1 VKRLAYLTGC
11 AGLLLLI
18 GLVVH
23 EGLPDILQ
31 AFARAGWLLLLLVPA
46 RLVPLALDAQGWRIL
61 LEPIDRQRRATLP
74 FLLWVAAV
82 REAIGRLLPV
92 AGIGG
97 EVVGIRLC
105 RLRLDD
111 TTAVAATVIIEILI
125 TIVVQ
130 YLFCGLGILLITLT
144 APGIGQLWT
153 ISLGLLLSL
162 PIPVVVFFLLKH
174 GAVFERIETFAK
186 HLLGAKNRLAIG
198 LDGTRLDKEVHRLFS
213 QPGRL
218 ARTLAWQLAGYVIGS
233 AETWFALKL
242 LGHPVDIGAA
252 IAIEALTQAV
262 RHATFI
268 VPGGLGIQEAGVM
281 VLAGLAGV
289 SGDVA
294 LSLALIKRMREVLFG
309 VPALLSWQWVETHQL
324 RQSRSVAPVTPA
336 ELSDT
341 V

>member
-1 VKRLAYLTGC
+1 LKRFAYLTGC
-11 AGLLLLI
+11 AGFLLLI
-18 GLVVH
+18 GLIVH
-23 EGLPDILQ
+23 EGLPDVLR
-31 AFARAGWLLLLLVPA
+31 AFARAGWPLLLLVPA

-61 LEPIDRQRRATLP
+61 LEPIDPQRRATLP

-97 EVVGIRLC
+97 ELVGIRLS

-111 TTAVAATVIIEILI
+111 TTAVAATVIVEILI
-125 TIVVQ
+125 TIAVQ
-130 YLFCGLGILLITLT
+130 YLFCGLGIVLITLT

-153 ISLGLLLSL
+153 ISVGLLLSL

-174 GAVFERIETFAK
+174 GAVFARIETFAK
-186 HLLGAKNRLAIG
+186 QLLGVENRFAVR
-198 LDGTRLDKEVHRLFS
+198 LDGARLDSEVHRLFS

-218 ARTLAWQLAGYVIGS
+218 AQTLAWQLAGYVIGS
-233 AETWFALKL
+233 AETWFSLKL

-252 IAIEALTQAV
+252 VAIEALTQAV

-268 VPGGLGIQEAGVM
+268 VPGGLGVQEAGVM
-281 VLAGLAGV
+281 LLAGLAGV
-289 SGDVA
+289 SGDIA
-294 LSLALIKRMREVLFG
+294 LSLALVKRMREILFG

-324 RQSRSVAPVTPA
+324 RQPRAVASVAPA

-341 V
+341 N

>member
-1 VKRLAYLTGC
+1 
-11 AGLLLLI
+11 
-18 GLVVH
+18 
-23 EGLPDILQ
+23 
-31 AFARAGWLLLLLVPA
+31 VPA
-46 RLVPLALDAQGWRIL
+46 RLVPLALDARVWRIL

-82 REAIGRLLPV
+82 RESIGRLLPV

-111 TTAVAATVIIEILI
+111 TTAVAATVIVEILI
-125 TIVVQ
+125 TLVVQ
-130 YLFCGLGILLITLT
+130 YLFCGLGIVLITLT
-144 APGIGQLWT
+144 APGIGQVWT
-153 ISLGLLLSL
+153 ISVGLLLSL
-162 PIPVVVFFLLKH
+162 PIPVVVFFLLRH
-174 GAVFERIETFAK
+174 GAVFKRIETFARQ
-186 HLLGAKNRLAIG
+186 LLGEKNRFAMR
-198 LDGTRLDKEVHRLFS
+198 LDGARLDSEVHRLFS

-218 ARTLAWQLAGYVIGS
+218 AQTLAWQLAGYVIGS
-233 AETWFALKL
+233 VETWFALKL

-268 VPGGLGIQEAGVM
+268 VPGGLGVQEAGVIL
-281 VLAGLAGV
+281 LAGLAGV

-294 LSLALIKRMREVLFG
+294 LSLALIKRMREILFG

-324 RQSRSVAPVTPA
+324 RRSRAVGLVAPA

-341 V
+341 I

>member
-1 VKRLAYLTGC
+1 MKRFAYLTGC

-23 EGLPDILQ
+23 EGLPDVLQ

-46 RLVPLALDAQGWRIL
+46 RLVPLAFDAQGWRIL

-82 REAIGRLLPV
+82 RESIGRLLPV

-111 TTAVAATVIIEILI
+111 TTAVAATVIVEILI
-125 TIVVQ
+125 TLVVQ
-130 YLFCGLGILLITLT
+130 YLFCGLGIVLITLT
-144 APGIGQLWT
+144 APGIGQVWT
-153 ISLGLLLSL
+153 ISVGLLLSL
-162 PIPVVVFFLLKH
+162 PIPVVVFFLLRH
-174 GAVFERIETFAK
+174 GAVFKRIETFARQ
-186 HLLGAKNRLAIG
+186 LLGEKNRFAMR
-198 LDGTRLDKEVHRLFS
+198 LDGARLDSEVHRLFS

-218 ARTLAWQLAGYVIGS
+218 AQTLAWQLAGYVIGS
-233 AETWFALKL
+233 VETWFALKL

-252 IAIEALTQAV
+252 IAIDALTQAV

-268 VPGGLGIQEAGVM
+268 VPGGLGVQEAGVIL
-281 VLAGLAGV
+281 LAGLAGV

-294 LSLALIKRMREVLFG
+294 LSLALIKRMREILFG

-324 RQSRSVAPVTPA
+324 RQSRAVGLVAPA

-341 V
+341 I

>member
-1 VKRLAYLTGC
+1 LKRFAYLTGC
-11 AGLLLLI
+11 AGFLLLI

-23 EGLPDILQ
+23 EGLPDVLQ

-46 RLVPLALDAQGWRIL
+46 RLVPLAFDAQGWRIL

-82 REAIGRLLPV
+82 REAIGRLLPA

-97 EVVGIRLC
+97 EVVGIRLS

-111 TTAVAATVIIEILI
+111 TTAVAATVIVEILI
-125 TIVVQ
+125 TLAVQ
-130 YLFCGLGILLITLT
+130 YLFCGLGIVLITLT
-144 APGIGQLWT
+144 APGIGQVWT
-153 ISLGLLLSL
+153 ISVGLLLSL
-162 PIPVVVFFLLKH
+162 PIPVVVFFLLRH
-174 GAVFERIETFAK
+174 GAAFERIEAFARQ
-186 HLLGAKNRLAIG
+186 LLGVKNRFAMR
-198 LDGTRLDKEVHRLFS
+198 LDGARLDSEVHRLFS

-218 ARTLAWQLAGYVIGS
+218 AQTLAWQLAGYVIGS

-268 VPGGLGIQEAGVM
+268 VPGGLGVQEAGVIL
-281 VLAGLAGV
+281 LAGLAGV

-294 LSLALIKRMREVLFG
+294 LSLALIKRMREILFG

-324 RQSRSVAPVTPA
+324 RQSRAVGLVAPA

-341 V
+341 I

>member
-1 VKRLAYLTGC
+1 MKRFAYLTGC

-23 EGLPDILQ
+23 EGLPDVLQ

-46 RLVPLALDAQGWRIL
+46 RLVPLAFDAQGWRIL

-82 REAIGRLLPV
+82 RESIGRLLPA

-97 EVVGIRLC
+97 EVVGIRLS

-111 TTAVAATVIIEILI
+111 TTAVAATVIVEILI
-125 TIVVQ
+125 TLAVQ
-130 YLFCGLGILLITLT
+130 YLFCGLGIVLITLT

-153 ISLGLLLSL
+153 ISAGLLLSL
-162 PIPVVVFFLLKH
+162 PIPVVVFFLLRH
-174 GAVFERIETFAK
+174 GAVFERIEAFARQ
-186 HLLGAKNRLAIG
+186 LLGVKNRFAMR
-198 LDGTRLDKEVHRLFS
+198 LDGARLDSEVHRLFS

-242 LGHPVDIGAA
+242 LGHPVDISAA

-268 VPGGLGIQEAGVM
+268 VPGGLGVQEAGVIL
-281 VLAGLAGV
+281 LAGLAGV

-294 LSLALIKRMREVLFG
+294 LSLALIKRMREILFG

-324 RQSRSVAPVTPA
+324 RQSRAVGLVAPA

-341 V
+341 I

>member
-1 VKRLAYLTGC
+1 MKRFAYLTGC

-23 EGLPDILQ
+23 EGLPDVLQ
-31 AFARAGWLLLLLVPA
+31 ALARAGWLLLLLVPA
-46 RLVPLALDAQGWRIL
+46 RLVPLAFDAQGWRIL

-82 REAIGRLLPV
+82 RESIGRLLPV

-111 TTAVAATVIIEILI
+111 TTAVAATVIVEILI
-125 TIVVQ
+125 TLAVQ
-130 YLFCGLGILLITLT
+130 YLFCGLGIVLITLT
-144 APGIGQLWT
+144 APGIGQVWT
-153 ISLGLLLSL
+153 ISVGLLLSL
-162 PIPVVVFFLLKH
+162 PIPVVVFFLLRH
-174 GAVFERIETFAK
+174 GAVFKRIETFARQ
-186 HLLGAKNRLAIG
+186 LLGEKNRFAMR
-198 LDGTRLDKEVHRLFS
+198 LDGARLDSEVHRLFS

-218 ARTLAWQLAGYVIGS
+218 AQTLAWQLAGYVIGS
-233 AETWFALKL
+233 VETWFALKL

-268 VPGGLGIQEAGVM
+268 VPGGLGVQEAGVIL
-281 VLAGLAGV
+281 LAGLAGV

-294 LSLALIKRMREVLFG
+294 LSLALIKRMREILFG

-324 RQSRSVAPVTPA
+324 RRSRAVGLVAPA

-341 V
+341 I

>member
-1 VKRLAYLTGC
+1 MKRFAYLTGC
-11 AGLLLLI
+11 AGFLLLI

-23 EGLPDILQ
+23 QGLPDVLQ

-46 RLVPLALDAQGWRIL
+46 RLVPLAFDAQGWRIL
-61 LEPIDRQRRATLP
+61 LKPIDHQRRATLL

-82 REAIGRLLPV
+82 REAIGRLLPA

-97 EVVGIRLC
+97 EMVGIRLS

-111 TTAVAATVIIEILI
+111 TTAVAATVIVEVLI
-125 TIVVQ
+125 TLVVQ
-130 YLFCGLGILLITLT
+130 YLFCGLGLVLITLT

-153 ISLGLLLSL
+153 ISAGLLLSL
-162 PIPVVVFFLLKH
+162 PIPVVVFFLLRH

-186 HLLGAKNRLAIG
+186 QLLGVKNRFAMR
-198 LDGTRLDKEVHRLFS
+198 LDGARLDSEVHRLFS

-268 VPGGLGIQEAGVM
+268 VPGGLGVQEAGVM
-281 VLAGLAGV
+281 LLAGLAGV

-294 LSLALIKRMREVLFG
+294 LSLALIKRMREILFG

-324 RQSRSVAPVTPA
+324 RKSRALALVAPA

-341 V
+341 I

>member
-1 VKRLAYLTGC
+1 LNRLAYVTGF
-11 AGLLLLI
+11 AGFLLLI

-23 EGLPDILQ
+23 EGLPSVLQ
-31 AFARAGWLLLLLVPA
+31 AFAHAGWLLLLFAPA
-46 RLVPLALDAQGWRIL
+46 RLVPLTFDAQGWRNL
-61 LEPIDRQRRATLP
+61 LKPIDHQRRATLP

-82 REAIGRLLPV
+82 REAIGRLLPA
-92 AGIGG
+92 AGIAG

-111 TTAVAATVIIEILI
+111 TAAVAATVIVEILI
-125 TIVVQ
+125 TLVVQ
-130 YLFCGLGILLITLT
+130 YLFCGLGIILIIRT
-144 APGIGQLWT
+144 APGVGQLWT
-153 ISLGLLLSL
+153 ISAGLLLSL
-162 PIPVVVFFLLKH
+162 PIPVVVFLLLRH

-186 HLLGAKNRLAIG
+186 QLLGVKNRFAMR
-198 LDGTRLDKEVHRLFS
+198 LDGARLDSEVHRLFS

-218 ARTLAWQLAGYVIGS
+218 TRTLAWQLAGYVIGS

-268 VPGGLGIQEAGVM
+268 VPAGLGVQEAGVM
-281 VLAGLAGV
+281 LFAHVAGV

-294 LSLALIKRMREVLFG
+294 LSLALIKRMREIMFG
-309 VPALLSWQWVETHQL
+309 VPALLSWQWVEAHQL
-324 RQSRSVAPVTPA
+324 RQARAGALVTPA
-336 ELSDT
+336 KLADT
-341 V
+341 I

>member
-1 VKRLAYLTGC
+1 MKRLAYLTGF
-11 AGLLLLI
+11 AGFLLLI

-23 EGLPDILQ
+23 EGLPSMLQ
-31 AFARAGWLLLLLVPA
+31 AFARAGWFLLLLVPA
-46 RLVPLALDAQGWRIL
+46 RLVPLAFDAQGWRIL
-61 LEPIDRQRRATLP
+61 LKPIDRKRRVTLP

-82 REAIGRLLPV
+82 REAIGRLLPA

-111 TTAVAATVIIEILI
+111 TTAVAATVIVEILI
-125 TIVVQ
+125 TLVVQ
-130 YLFCGLGILLITLT
+130 YLFCGLGIVLITHI
-144 APGIGQLWT
+144 APGVGQLWT
-153 ISLGLLLSL
+153 ISAGLLLSL
-162 PIPVVVFFLLKH
+162 PIPVVVFLLLRH
-174 GAVFERIETFAK
+174 GAVFKRIETFAK
-186 HLLGAKNRLAIG
+186 QLLGMKNRFAMG
-198 LDGTRLDKEVHRLFS
+198 LDGARLDNEVHRLFS

-218 ARTLAWQLAGYVIGS
+218 AHTLAWQLAGYVIGS

-268 VPGGLGIQEAGVM
+268 VPAGLGVQEAGVM
-281 VLAGLAGV
+281 LFAHVAGV

-294 LSLALIKRMREVLFG
+294 LSLALIKRMREIMFG
-309 VPALLSWQWVETHQL
+309 VPALLSWQWVEARQL
-324 RQSRSVAPVTPA
+324 GPLVAMERKVA
-336 ELSDT
+336 LNDR
-341 V
+341 